1 MFCKRIV
8 FLVVFVFLFLSS
20 MRPAFAIVE
29 SRIPEVI
36 DFNQAQKDNT
46 SSGRQTREV
55 HSNGTFD
62 DMQVA
67 LYRNMAGK
75 IGGFPVADGGATGT
89 LIGYIGDLYK
99 NPPATTERYVA
110 DLMHDMHLGIAQ
122 PAYAQGLGFSAL
134 DPILPLWKIFRN
146 IAYTGFVLIFLVIG
160 FMIMFRQKIGS
171 QTVVTVQQAIPS
183 ILIALL
189 AVTFSYAI
197 AGLLIDLM
205 YLIMFLL
212 IAMLGGLVK
221 DPSLLNGTTLING
234 NVVQITLNLI
244 TQNTAG
250 QAGQAAG
257 DFINNLFGQGVA
269 GFVANFLSTISV
281 AVIVFLVIVFNMFK
295 LFFALLKIYIDLII
309 NIAFAPVILM
319 LGAIPGQNAFGPWL
333 KNIIGDL
340 AVFPAILLFLL
351 VFYILRSSTETFS
364 SGGFLP
370 PYLGGTG
377 SANVIPFF
385 AALALILALPN
396 VVDEVKKSISGNQ
409 GGLFATLIQAGFK
422 NASDKRRAGI
432 AAAGLV
438 AGVPLGAGVGAAVGY
453 GLGKNRGLTGSQLG
467 ASVARGALIG
477 AAVPPAVTIVPPLAG
492 GLSRFGT
499 GLTGLVVG
507 GSAAL
512 PTVNNL
518 LARTRKP
525 RVRPVATPPPGVGA
539 GAAAG
544 GAAPAGATPGGGGIP
559 GGGVAGGVNPLQ
571 RPQPPAGPPP
581 SS

>member
-20 MRPAFAIVE
+20 MRPAFAIVT

-46 SSGRQTREV
+46 STGRLTREI

-67 LYRNMAGK
+67 LYRNLSGN
-75 IGGFPVADGGATGT
+75 IGGFPVADSGAAGT
-89 LIGYIGDLYK
+89 LIGYIGDIYR

-110 DLMHDMHLGIAQ
+110 DLMHDMHLGVAQ
-122 PAYAQGLGFSAL
+122 PAYAQGLGFAAL

-146 IAYTGFVLIFLVIG
+146 IAYTGFVLIFLIIG

-205 YLIMFLL
+205 YLVMFLL
-212 IAMLGGLVK
+212 IAMLGSLVK
-221 DPSLLNGTTLING
+221 DPTLVNGSILING
-234 NVVQITLNLI
+234 NVVQIALSLI
-244 TQNTAG
+244 AQNTAG
-250 QAGQAAG
+250 QAGQTAG
-257 DFINNLFGQGVA
+257 DFVNNLFGHDVAGYVA
-269 GFVANFLSTISV
+269 GFLSSISV
-281 AVIVFLVIVFNMFK
+281 AVIVFLVIVFNTFK

-319 LGAIPGQNAFGPWL
+319 LGAIPGQNVFGPWL

-340 AVFPAILLFLL
+340 AVFPTILLFLL
-351 VFYILRSSTETFS
+351 VFYILRSSTDTFA

-377 SANVIPFF
+377 TTNAIPFF

-396 VVDEVKKSISGNQ
+396 AVDEVKKSISGSQ

-422 NASDKRRAGI
+422 NAQDQRGKAVGFLGGAALGTAGG
-432 AAAGLV
+432 AV
-438 AGVPLGAGVGAAVGY
+438 AGGYFGANQTFGGPGGKTGALRGALLGAGVGA
-453 GLGKNRGLTGSQLG
+453 
-467 ASVARGALIG
+467 VAG
-477 AAVPPAVTIVPPLAG
+477 PP
-492 GLSRFGT
+492 
-499 GLTGLVVG
+499 
-507 GSAAL
+507 
-512 PTVNNL
+512 
-518 LARTRKP
+518 
-525 RVRPVATPPPGVGA
+525 
-539 GAAAG
+539 
-544 GAAPAGATPGGGGIP
+544 
-559 GGGVAGGVNPLQ
+559 VAGGIAIGRKAVAPALQ
-571 RPQPPAGPPP
+571 ILNYAPGA
-581 SS
+581 

>member
-20 MRPAFAIVE
+20 MRPAFAIVT

-46 SSGRQTREV
+46 STGRLTREI

-67 LYRNMAGK
+67 LYRNLSGN
-75 IGGFPVADGGATGT
+75 IGGFPVADSGAAGT
-89 LIGYIGDLYK
+89 LIGYIGDIYR

-110 DLMHDMHLGIAQ
+110 DLMHDMHLGVAQ
-122 PAYAQGLGFSAL
+122 PAYAQGLGFAAL

-146 IAYTGFVLIFLVIG
+146 IAYTGFVLIFLIIG

-205 YLIMFLL
+205 YLVMFLL
-212 IAMLGGLVK
+212 IAMLGSLVK
-221 DPSLLNGTTLING
+221 DPTLVNGSILING
-234 NVVQITLNLI
+234 NVVQIALSLI
-244 TQNTAG
+244 AQNTAG
-250 QAGQAAG
+250 QAGQTAG
-257 DFINNLFGQGVA
+257 DFVNNLFGHDVAGYVA
-269 GFVANFLSTISV
+269 GFLSSISV
-281 AVIVFLVIVFNMFK
+281 AVIVFLVIVFNTFK

-319 LGAIPGQNAFGPWL
+319 LGAIPGQNVFGPWL

-340 AVFPAILLFLL
+340 AVFPTILLFLL
-351 VFYILRSSTETFS
+351 VFYILRSSTQFGT
-364 SGGFLP
+364 GGFLP

-377 SANVIPFF
+377 TVNAIPFF

-396 VVDEVKKSISGNQ
+396 AVDEVKKAIGGNQ
-409 GGLFATLIQAGFK
+409 GGLFATLIQAGFQ
-422 NASDKRRAGI
+422 NAQKQQGRALAVVGGT
-432 AAAGLV
+432 A
-438 AGVPLGAGVGAAVGY
+438 LGAGVGAFAGNQLAKQ
-453 GLGKNRGLTGSQLG
+453 GIIGKNRVVGTVG
-467 ASVARGALIG
+467 GAL
-477 AAVPPAVTIVPPLAG
+477 
-492 GLSRFGT
+492 
-499 GLTGLVVG
+499 
-507 GSAAL
+507 
-512 PTVNNL
+512 
-518 LARTRKP
+518 
-525 RVRPVATPPPGVGA
+525 VGA
-539 GAAAG
+539 GLGPIAGFAGPAVSRVAG
-544 GAAPAGATPGGGGIP
+544 GALKYGSYLPGALTSYNAIAPNLASWNARGKAAKNTQANQPVNAAAQQAVANAIVQPGA
-559 GGGVAGGVNPLQ
+559 AAAN
-571 RPQPPAGPPP
+571 
-581 SS
+581 